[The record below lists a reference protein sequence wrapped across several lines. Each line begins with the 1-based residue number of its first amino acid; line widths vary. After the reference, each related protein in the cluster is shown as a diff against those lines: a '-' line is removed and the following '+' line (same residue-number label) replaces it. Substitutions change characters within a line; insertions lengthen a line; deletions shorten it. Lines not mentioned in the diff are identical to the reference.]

1 MVYGLNRYLC
11 EVLDEMRK
19 ADEIKNYS
27 YLGGL
32 IEEAQSMG
40 NRMEASLQDAKDIK
54 TLKEKRRKLKKEVE
68 KLEEKKEKLERKM
81 GFTDNGE

>member
-1 MVYGLNRYLC
+1 MYGLNRYLC

-19 ADEIKNYS
+19 ADETKNYS

-40 NRMEASLQDAKDIK
+40 NRMEASLQDVKDIK
-54 TLKEKRRKLKKEVE
+54 ALKEKRRKLKKEVE
-68 KLEEKKEKLERKM
+68 KLEKKKEKMERKM